1 MIIRDYPKRNSILIL
16 ELIFYTELKKLARL
30 GLPFYGLYYIRP
42 TIFRTYPHVVFQQ
55 LQTAVGPMSCRSDP
69 HFIEKKLELIRPTS
83 LKKS

>member
-42 TIFRTYPHVVFQQ
+42 TIFRTYPDAISFA
-55 LQTAVGPMSCRSDP
+55 L
-69 HFIEKKLELIRPTS
+69 RPIGLTYICTKVS
-83 LKKS
+83 